1 MLNKYNL
8 MSDFVKQ
15 TNPTVEIL
23 DYIIRN
29 NFNYF
34 LIYNKERDAYVLF
47 ERKDYKGI
55 TKKDNIYYIYSNSPM
70 AVVQVDKITNIWTET
85 YISTFEIDI
94 YNKDEV
100 IGFRDMDE
108 AIKYCGRNSI
118 NTCKN
123 KLVTKLIFSPQLANF
138 LLDSGYK
145 LIHIKKHNITN
156 STVYVFTVEENF
168 YQEIGNYRKQY
179 ENNNNNNNDEGVLN

>member
-1 MLNKYNL
+1 
-8 MSDFVKQ
+8 
-15 TNPTVEIL
+15 
-23 DYIIRN
+23 
-29 NFNYF
+29 
-34 LIYNKERDAYVLF
+34 
-47 ERKDYKGI
+47 
-55 TKKDNIYYIYSNSPM
+55 
-70 AVVQVDKITNIWTET
+70 
-85 YISTFEIDI
+85 
-94 YNKDEV
+94 
-100 IGFRDMDE
+100 MDE

-138 LLDSGYK
+138 LLDRGYK

-179 ENNNNNNNDEGVLN
+179 ENNNNNEGVFN

>member
-55 TKKDNIYYIYSNSPM
+55 TKKDNIYYIYSNFPM
-70 AVVQVDKITNIWTET
+70 AVVQVNKIANVWTET

-123 KLVTKLIFSPQLANF
+123 KLVIKLIFSPQLANF
-138 LLDSGYK
+138 LLDRGYK
-145 LIHIKKHNITN
+145 LIHIKKHNVTN

-179 ENNNNNNNDEGVLN
+179 DNNNNNNSEGVLN